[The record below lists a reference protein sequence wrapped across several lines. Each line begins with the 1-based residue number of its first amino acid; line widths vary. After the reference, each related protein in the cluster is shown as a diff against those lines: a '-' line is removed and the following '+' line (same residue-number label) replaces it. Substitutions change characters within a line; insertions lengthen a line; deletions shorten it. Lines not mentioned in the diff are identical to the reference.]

1 MSDNKEFI
9 NLSLEELVVKQRS
22 LINWK
27 KIFTGIAVL
36 SVLITLYSVYKDT
49 IGKHAFFILGSLL
62 LIAINSNRLKKV
74 EAEIKKYLE
83 ITS

>member
-36 SVLITLYSVYKDT
+36 SVLITLYAVYKDT

-74 EAEIKKYLE
+74 EAEIKNRKG
-83 ITS
+83 